1 MLKYKLKYKSIH
13 IRTNKNTFMKTSS
26 DWASKFEREAAKM
39 KSSLEKRWGEIRGKW
54 EQVNIFDGDGD
65 GDGNGYE
72 RDGGRSE
79 ESGRR

>member
-13 IRTNKNTFMKTSS
+13 IRTNINTFMKTSS

-54 EQVNIFDGDGD
+54 EKVNIPQPILL
-65 GDGNGYE
+65 
-72 RDGGRSE
+72 RLAMLRSE
-79 ESGRR
+79 VVPRYS

>member
-13 IRTNKNTFMKTSS
+13 IRTNINTFMKTSS

-65 GDGNGYE
+65 GNGYE